1 MPRCGTAV
9 VRLRPPPL
17 GFLESENKRESTMNR
32 HLPQGSFPDVL
43 GTEDGMAGDCRG
55 LNFFDIDPG
64 LQDLLQLNL
73 DPQLLEA
80 SHASLRRLGALAGGR
95 LDELAA
101 AADQNPPRLHTRD
114 RAGRDEDWIET
125 HPAYRELEH
134 YAYGDFGIHAIGR
147 QAGLLGLPGVAP
159 PLLRYVCQYLFVQ
172 AEFGL
177 ICPVAMTDSCAHVI
191 ATHGSDE
198 LKLRYLEGLTST
210 DPRRLLKGAQLMTE
224 RQAGSDVGAVQTRA
238 VRTADGWSIHG
249 EKWFCSAADADLL
262 LMLARSD
269 PDSHGTRGLSLFAVP
284 RRLPDGTRNRFSI
297 RRLKDKLGTRSMPTG
312 EIQFEGA
319 HALLV
324 GAEGSGLKI
333 VLEQVNMS
341 RLSHGVRAAA
351 MMRRCLNE
359 SLVVAHSR
367 RAFGRRL
374 VDMPMVQPQ
383 LLQLRMAAE
392 QALSVA
398 FAVLRWLPVAS
409 DGNADA
415 AGRVRMLTPLIKLG
429 ACRDNVEIAT
439 AAMELRGGNG
449 FIKDYVNERLVR
461 DAQTGLLWE
470 GTSNIVAIDL
480 VVRAVGR
487 KRAHQPLIGWLLQ
500 ELDDATRCWPSLRLL
515 PHLHQRI
522 HALGDDLQQLAQQDE
537 PIGAVSLGMRAYHTI
552 SAVLLAIEG
561 CQLLRQRGDGLR
573 LLYAHSVVKQR
584 LAARD
589 AAGRASMHAAA
600 VRAALLG
607 ERVNAGELE
616 AWGV

>member
-1 MPRCGTAV
+1 M
-9 VRLRPPPL
+9 
-17 GFLESENKRESTMNR
+17 ER
-32 HLPQGSFPDVL
+32 HSVPDSFPSVASAD
-43 GTEDGMAGDCRG
+43 DGMAGDCRG
-55 LNFFDIDPG
+55 LNFFDIDQG

-80 SHASLRRLGALAGGR
+80 SRTPLRRLGALAGGR

-101 AADQNPPRLHTRD
+101 LADRNPPRLHTRD
-114 RAGRDEDWIET
+114 RVGRDEDWIET
-125 HPAYRELEH
+125 HAAYRELEQ
-134 YAYGDFGIHAIGR
+134 YAYCDLGIHAIGR
-147 QAGLLGLPGVAP
+147 RPGLVGLAGAAP
-159 PLLRYVCQYLFVQ
+159 ALLRYVCQYLFVQ

-198 LKLRYLEGLTST
+198 LKQRYLEGLTSI
-210 DPRRLLKGAQLMTE
+210 DPLRLLKGAQLMTE
-224 RQAGSDVGAVQTRA
+224 RQAGSDVGAIATTA
-238 VRTADGWSIHG
+238 VRAADGWAIHG
-249 EKWFCSAADADLL
+249 EKWFCSAADADLIL
-262 LMLARSD
+262 LLARSD

-284 RRLPDGTRNRFSI
+284 RRLPDGKRNRYAI

-312 EIQFEGA
+312 EIQFDGA

-324 GAEGSGLKI
+324 GKEGDGLKI

-359 SLVVAHSR
+359 SLVVAHTR

-383 LLQLRMAAE
+383 LLSLRLAAE
-392 QALSVA
+392 QALSLA
-398 FAVLRWLPVAS
+398 FFVLRWVQAAS
-409 DGNADA
+409 AGDA
-415 AGRVRMLTPLIKLG
+415 ESAARVRVLTPLIKLG
-429 ACRDNVEIAT
+429 ACRDNVVAAT

-449 FIKDYVNERLVR
+449 FITDHVNERLVR

-487 KRAHQPLIGWLLQ
+487 KQAHRPLLQ
-500 ELDDATRCWPSLRLL
+500 GLLQDLDAAARRWPAMRVLALLRQRVVCLSDEL
-515 PHLHQRI
+515 QY
-522 HALGDDLQQLAQQDE
+522 LAQQDE
-537 PIGAVSLGMRAYHTI
+537 PIGAVSLGLRTYHTI
-552 SAVLLAIEG
+552 CAVVMALEG
-561 CQLLRQRGDGLR
+561 CRLLHQHGDGLR
-573 LLYAHSVVKQR
+573 LLYAHAVLQQR
-584 LAARD
+584 LVALDSDGHAV
-589 AAGRASMHAAA
+589 MHADA
-600 VRAALLG
+600 VRAAALG
-607 ERVNAGELE
+607 VAVSARELE